1 MLNGTHSLDY
11 QIAEIN
17 LSWLRCYFSIISK
30 DVFHNIS
37 ILARK
42 PTSGIERVTNLRI
55 MFKSKKQKFVFINLF
70 QISNF
75 KETLQEYSVEKSY
88 PQNLLA
94 VGRPVTKTAC
104 INF

>member
-11 QIAEIN
+11 QIAGIN